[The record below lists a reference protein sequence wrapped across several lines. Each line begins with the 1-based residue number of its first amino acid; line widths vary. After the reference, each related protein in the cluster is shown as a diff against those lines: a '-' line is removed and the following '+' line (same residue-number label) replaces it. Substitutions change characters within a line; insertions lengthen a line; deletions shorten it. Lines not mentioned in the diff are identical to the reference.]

1 MKRINRKVDVSFD
14 DIAMRL
20 SLSFN
25 LILAESIT
33 ILNDSVKRKMEKVVV
48 DISKFFSVK
57 ISIEQL

>member
-1 MKRINRKVDVSFD
+1 MKRTNRKVDVSFD
-14 DIAMRL
+14 DISMRL
-20 SLSFN
+20 SLSFT
-25 LILAESIT
+25 LILSKSIT

>member
-1 MKRINRKVDVSFD
+1 MKRTNRKVDVSFD

-20 SLSFN
+20 SLSFT
-25 LILAESIT
+25 LFLVKSIT

>member
-1 MKRINRKVDVSFD
+1 MKRTNRKVDVSFD

>member
-1 MKRINRKVDVSFD
+1 MKRTNRKVDVSFD
-14 DIAMRL
+14 DILMRL
-20 SLSFN
+20 SLSF
-25 LILAESIT
+25 ILTLGKSIT